1 MTKSLRILAC
11 LFVCACGSSGGGG
24 NAPSN
29 DNNDP
34 PPPVDTPPVR
44 DAAAVEAFS
53 ANIQDMPL
61 EEYYAVAY
69 VGLLSRTPQDVVW
82 LGLEEEA
89 GLADDALN
97 SLAEG
102 YLLDTTEMFTI
113 ALDALRSYDRDA
125 LSPRGQ
131 IDYDV
136 FEWYLT
142 DEIERAS
149 FPAFGFPATYGN
161 FGLPTRLQRF
171 FTDIH
176 PLETVADAEAWIA
189 RLGQVDRQLD
199 ELADLL
205 RRQAA
210 AGVIEPRFTFEFSA
224 ERLANVAAEAA
235 ADSAYL
241 TAFSERIEDIAE
253 LDDIARVELVGRV
266 LEILADEVIPAYG
279 RLVDTMNELVLRAP
293 SAIGVSQ
300 FPDGDAYYAY
310 ELRHHTTTELT
321 PVEVHEIGLAELERI
336 QAEMRALFDTLGYPE
351 DESLFELFERVANDG
366 GIVVAA
372 DGLATFENLVAG
384 AEAMLPDGFDI
395 APSIPVVVTPDP
407 FGGFYI
413 GPSLD
418 GSRPGSFYAG
428 TKIDQPYYLMP
439 SLTYHESVPG
449 HHMQI
454 GIAADQD
461 VPTFRKVVRS
471 TGYVEGWALYAE
483 RLAKELGWYDND
495 IYGDLG
501 RLQYEALRAARLVL
515 DTGIHSSEYNF
526 VFNRAADFNHDNTGF
541 SVSSSQGATARYS
554 ISPGQASG
562 YLVGMLRILEERERA
577 QTELGA
583 DFDLKAFHRA
593 VLTAG
598 SVPLDVLP
606 TVVDAY
612 IAEVQGGG

>member
-1 MTKSLRILAC
+1 MTKSIRVLAC
-11 LFVCACGSSGGGG
+11 LLLCACGGSGGGG
-24 NAPSN
+24 GSN
-29 DNNDP
+29 DSSNP
-34 PPPVDTPPVR
+34 PPPVNTPPVR
-44 DAAAVEAFS
+44 DAAAVEAFEAS
-53 ANIQDMPL
+53 IQGMPI
-61 EEYYAVAY
+61 EAYYEVAY

-82 LGLEEEA
+82 LGLEDEA
-89 GLADDALN
+89 DIAEDALN

-102 YLLDTTEMFTI
+102 YLLDTTEMFSI
-113 ALDALRSYDRDA
+113 ALDVLRSYDREA
-125 LSPRGQ
+125 LSPRAR

-176 PLETVADAEAWIA
+176 PLESPADAEAWIA
-189 RLGQVDRQLD
+189 RLGHVDRQLD
-199 ELADLL
+199 ELVDLL
-205 RRQAA
+205 LRQRDL
-210 AGVIEPRFTFEFSA
+210 GVIEPRITLEFSA
-224 ERLANVAAEAA
+224 EQIAEITFGSPLNAP
-235 ADSAYL
+235 YV
-241 TAFSERIEDIAE
+241 TAFRDRIASIAE
-253 LDDIARVELVGRV
+253 LDDPAREALVDRV
-266 LEILADEVIPAYG
+266 VDIVTTEVIPAYE
-279 RLVDTMNELVLRAP
+279 RLVDTMNDLVP
-293 SAIGVSQ
+293 SSSSAIGVSQ

-310 ELRHHTTTELT
+310 ELRHHTTTDLT
-321 PVEVHEIGLAELERI
+321 PTEVHETGLLELERI
-336 QAEMRALFDTLGYPE
+336 HAEMRVLFDQLGYPD
-351 DESLFELFERVANDG
+351 DETLFELFERVADDG
-366 GIVVAA
+366 GTVFAA
-372 DGLATFENLVAG
+372 DGLATFEGLIAS
-384 AEAMLPDGFDI
+384 AEAMLSDGFDI
-395 APSIPVVVTPDP
+395 APSTPVVVTPDP

-428 TKIDQPYYLMP
+428 TEIDQPYYLMP
-439 SLTYHESVPG
+439 SLTYHESIPG

-483 RLAKELGWYDND
+483 RVAKELGWYDND

-501 RLQYEALRAARLVL
+501 RLQYEALRAARLVM
-515 DTGIHSSEYNF
+515 DTGIHSSQYRF
-526 VFNRAADFNHDNTGF
+526 SFNQAASFNNRNVGF
-541 SVSSSQGATARYS
+541 SIGSSQGAAARYS

-562 YLVGMLRILEERERA
+562 YLIGMLRILEERDRA
-577 QTELGA
+577 QAELGG
-583 DFDLKAFHRA
+583 DFDLAAFHRA

-606 TVVDAY
+606 SVVDAY
-612 IAEVQGGG
+612 IAEVQAGG